1 MSEGDGKRLP
11 TNKLPYTNQQ
21 YKTPLETAFDIAAEL
36 RAVYIQY
43 RRGKIDN
50 VMATKST
57 YILRE
62 LNQVMVVR
70 ELQERLL
77 CLEEGRPYMPP
88 EQRKIEKKPKV
99 IEGETMP
106 EHKGTAH

>member
-1 MSEGDGKRLP
+1 M
-11 TNKLPYTNQQ
+11 
-21 YKTPLETAFDIAAEL
+21 
-36 RAVYIQY
+36 YIQY

-77 CLEEGRPYMPP
+77 CLEEGRDYIPP
-88 EQRKIEKKPKV
+88 EQRKADRKPAV
-99 IEGETMP
+99 IEGETVP
-106 EHKGTAH
+106 TEKEAAH